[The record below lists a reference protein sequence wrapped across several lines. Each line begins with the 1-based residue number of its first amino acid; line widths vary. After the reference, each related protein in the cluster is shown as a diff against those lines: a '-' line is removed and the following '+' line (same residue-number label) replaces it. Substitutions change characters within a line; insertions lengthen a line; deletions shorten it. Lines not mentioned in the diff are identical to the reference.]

1 MNEEYKHKTSK
12 TLKLLFKYYKYEHN
26 RNNKYMFYMWLLG
39 LRYHFDQSPR
49 SIPWINVYLICERAC
64 R

>member
-26 RNNKYMFYMWLLG
+26 RNNKYMFYMDDNHIG
-39 LRYHFDQSPR
+39 FNYSFANSRIKSR
-49 SIPWINVYLICERAC
+49 SKIFKYMLI
-64 R
+64 